1 MRASQYNKLRV
12 ASGLEPVDFGTD
24 GYMVWTLD
32 TNLTKYWQ
40 DSLANNPELTIEG
53 HKLHAVGGTLDIA
66 QTQGGPALC
75 QQLELW
81 LLLIKFPFK
90 HRFDQLL
97 YLR

>member
-1 MRASQYNKLRV
+1 MQASQYNKLRV

-53 HKLHAVGGTLDIA
+53 PGFMLLAERSTCA
-66 QTQGGPALC
+66 QGGPAYASSRC
-75 QQLELW
+75 GCC
-81 LLLIKFPFK
+81 
-90 HRFDQLL
+90 
-97 YLR
+97 